1 MDFYIDRVITLR
13 REGGRGGRG
22 VRFRSVTAYVN
33 VYVLNLHDKTK
44 KKQRKKKHFFPA
56 FT

>member
-22 VRFRSVTAYVN
+22 VRFRLVTAYVN